1 MKTKEK
7 LVSPAYC
14 RLSPCLPGK
23 VVWKAKGL
31 IGGKQKMSIC
41 ADPFFGFR
49 SIFFGVL
56 GVLAIAMGTSDG
68 QIIAQA
74 PVITSEASAS
84 AKVGAAFSYQIV
96 ASNSAKNYRATG
108 LPRGL
113 AVHAKTGSITGVP
126 TAIDGSY
133 NVTLTA
139 TNAGGTGNKV
149 IELTVAP
156 TLPLIAGPVSATG
169 SVGRAFNYK
178 IAASNFARTYGA
190 TGLPSGLSVNA
201 TSGIISGV
209 PADAGNT
216 TVVLSASN
224 GAGTAT
230 KTIVITIMPLPPV
243 ISNSGSASGNVG
255 VPFSYQ
261 IVASHSP
268 TSYSATGLPRGLTI
282 NKSNGIISGTPLSKG
297 YSYINLI
304 ATNAGGSAKKS
315 LALTVTPTLPLITSA
330 ESATGTVG
338 SAFIYKIVATGFAR
352 TYGATGLPS
361 GLSVNATSGDISG
374 VPAVAGNTTV
384 VLSASNDTG
393 TATKTIVLTI
403 MPLSPVISNSESA
416 SGNVGVP
423 FSYQIVASHSPTS
436 YSATGLPR
444 GLMINESNGMISGVP
459 VAIGNST
466 VVLTAMNSGGSATK
480 SIALKIVLIRLA
492 ISDCT
497 LPSGDRALPYAGHT
511 FTASGGV
518 GGNSWSVI
526 DGILPLGMTLN
537 ASTGK
542 LAGTPTIAGSFTFVL
557 RVEDASHSTDEVEVV
572 LDILPTTFH
581 RPPFSWNKVPIYKMF
596 GDGKRLL
603 SDAELNILAGSLD
616 FLCIEKSHGLKE
628 LGCAKLGAAREI
640 ARFKKIDPK
649 ICGLFYFNSAYAYPF
664 TTESKVFGNKVIA
677 EPFRSFLL
685 LDPQTGQPKR
695 LGTVPMFDV
704 LKPEF
709 RTWWAETIGKGV
721 RETGADGVFVDQMHG
736 NVFSRRKQQKE
747 VDAAQAEM
755 MRMAKKAIGPEKILL
770 LSPIDESPAL
780 FEIGDAFMF
789 EHYNADQLSKEAIV
803 RDWDVMKKI
812 SSAGKISVWRIGVNK
827 EPEGAKF
834 VSGAELEKFARK
846 RLSYY
851 LAAFLIG
858 AQPYSYFQY
867 NWGWTLQD
875 GCLVDY
881 PEFSKPL
888 GAPKAEA
895 TRPDPSAWI
904 FTREFEKA
912 SVRVDLATGQGEIHW
927 H

>member
-1 MKTKEK
+1 
-7 LVSPAYC
+7 
-14 RLSPCLPGK
+14 
-23 VVWKAKGL
+23 
-31 IGGKQKMSIC
+31 
-41 ADPFFGFR
+41 
-49 SIFFGVL
+49 
-56 GVLAIAMGTSDG
+56 
-68 QIIAQA
+68 
-74 PVITSEASAS
+74 
-84 AKVGAAFSYQIV
+84 
-96 ASNSAKNYRATG
+96 
-108 LPRGL
+108 
-113 AVHAKTGSITGVP
+113 
-126 TAIDGSY
+126 
-133 NVTLTA
+133 
-139 TNAGGTGNKV
+139 
-149 IELTVAP
+149 
-156 TLPLIAGPVSATG
+156 
-169 SVGRAFNYK
+169 
-178 IAASNFARTYGA
+178 
-190 TGLPSGLSVNA
+190 VNA
-201 TSGIISGV
+201 TSGDISGV
-209 PADAGNT
+209 PAVAGNL

-230 KTIVITIMPLPPV
+230 KTIVLTIMPLPPV
-243 ISNSGSASGNVG
+243 ISSSGSASGNVG

-261 IVASHSP
+261 IVASYSP
-268 TSYSATGLPRGLTI
+268 TSYSATGLPG
-282 NKSNGIISGTPLSKG
+282 
-297 YSYINLI
+297 
-304 ATNAGGSAKKS
+304 
-315 LALTVTPTLPLITSA
+315 
-330 ESATGTVG
+330 
-338 SAFIYKIVATGFAR
+338 
-352 TYGATGLPS
+352 
-361 GLSVNATSGDISG
+361 
-374 VPAVAGNTTV
+374 
-384 VLSASNDTG
+384 
-393 TATKTIVLTI
+393 
-403 MPLSPVISNSESA
+403 
-416 SGNVGVP
+416 
-423 FSYQIVASHSPTS
+423 
-436 YSATGLPR
+436 

-466 VVLTAMNSGGSATK
+466 VVLTARNSGGSATK
-480 SIALKIVLIRLA
+480 SIALKIVLIPLA

-518 GGNSWSVI
+518 GGNSWAVI

-557 RVEDASHSTDEVEVV
+557 RVEDASHSTDEVEVA
-572 LDILPTTFH
+572 LDILPATFR

-603 SDAELNILAGSLD
+603 SDAELNIVAGSLD
-616 FLCIEKSHGLKE
+616 FLCIEKNHGLKE

-649 ICGLFYFNSAYAYPF
+649 IFGLFYFNSAYAYPF

-695 LGTVPMFDV
+695 LNTVPMFDV

-736 NVFSRRKQQKE
+736 FAWERPRQRLE
-747 VDAAQAEM
+747 VAAAQAEM

-812 SSAGKISVWRIGVNK
+812 SAAGKISVWRIGVNK

-834 VSGAELEKFARK
+834 VSGADFEKFARK
-846 RLSYY
+846 RLSYH

-895 TRPDPSAWI
+895 TRPDPAAWI